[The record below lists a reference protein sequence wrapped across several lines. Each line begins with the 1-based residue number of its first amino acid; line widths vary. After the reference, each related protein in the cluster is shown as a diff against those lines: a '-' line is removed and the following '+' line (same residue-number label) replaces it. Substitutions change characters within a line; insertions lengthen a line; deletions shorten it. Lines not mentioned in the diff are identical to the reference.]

1 MTGDEMDA
9 IWATIES
16 DRERDPD
23 TWKYRN
29 NPGECPDQPHRG
41 PQGPN
46 EDLAQC
52 IKCMRI
58 SWSKR
63 PAGQTFGLHS
73 ADCSLPA
80 DHESYCVGGGI
91 GHEPATIVR
100 G

>member
-1 MTGDEMDA
+1 MTDEELDA
-9 IWATIES
+9 IWASIEP
-16 DRERDPD
+16 DPD